1 KSGALWLRYGDRN
14 SSFFHRS
21 ANSRKK
27 RNWIDRLIV
36 DGQEFVGQ
44 RDISSPIVNH
54 FKHFFEEP
62 LPENRPLPRNLPF
75 AKINSVQ
82 ATTISR
88 QFSEEEVWRCI
99 QISESE
105 KAPGPDGFNMGFIKH
120 CWSFIKSDFM
130 NALWDFQSSSIIP
143 KGANSTFIC
152 LIPKK
157 DSVRDIKDLRPIS
170 LIGIFYKILSKC
182 LMCRFRSCLKEVISS
197 PQCAFLDGR
206 QISEASLLAN
216 EIIDSRRS
224 SGKNGLVFKLDLEKA
239 FDSVNWE
246 CIIFMLERFNFPPIW
261 ISWIRSC
268 ISSAH
273 FSILI
278 NGAAEGYFENHRG
291 IRQGLKINFSKS
303 RIFAVGNVQNIN
315 EMAHIFG
322 CAVDTFPTSYLGL
335 PLGCKPTLSVIWNPV
350 ITSIQSKL
358 DSWKVRHLSFG
369 GRLVLIKH
377 VLGAMPFYFMT
388 LFKAPCRIIKKIE
401 QLQRTFLWSGNSES
415 RKFHGVCWN
424 QTKASRTRGGLG
436 ILDLRC
442 MNSALLSKWIWKYA
456 SQPSAWWRSLL
467 DTKNGL
473 STSTWKMSLREG
485 FGSWSV
491 WRRIMT
497 CESDFWKIGFVD
509 PGRGLNTSF
518 WHDSW
523 VRGEVES
530 LKSSYPRVFAASI
543 DKEACIAD
551 IFCRDDRS
559 WNLQLNVSLRGGA
572 ATELFELRLLLDSL
586 SGDMLAR
593 DVEGLHWPLE
603 NSSSFTVRSMYSHL
617 ATQRFRG
624 LPDFPTN
631 RIWLQMVPSKICCF
645 LWLCCTG
652 KIATLDVLKQ
662 KGWSLAN
669 RCFLCEQDEEST
681 NHLFLH
687 CNFSSQIWNHF
698 ALKMGFTFVRP
709 DHTVS
714 LVRSWSSVC
723 PTFMS
728 LASALPHAIIWTL
741 WLERNRR
748 LALHL

>member
-1 KSGALWLRYGDRN
+1 KWIKRWKPNIICLQETKVSSALSFSWNNLCSFYRSNNFTMDSNGASGVVIINVYGPNDRSLKTRFLTEVSDLISAAGNLPLCIIGDFNMVRNSSEVIGHDRPLAEFNFLNDFIFHNELLDLPLVGANFTWSNMRQSPSLSRIDRAIVNPTFEASFPDCRLIGLSRICSDHRAIILQCSDLPVIRRPWKFETMWLHHNNFLDFAAENWAAYIPGKHGINLVCTKLKRLKEGLKVWNKDCFGKIQDHVDNITNAISALDGLEEAGNLTNEARLHRCSLKADLDFWWKMDEINWRQKSGALWLRYGDRN

-291 IRQGLKINFSKS
+291 IRQGDSLS
-303 RIFAVGNVQNIN
+303 
-315 EMAHIFG
+315 
-322 CAVDTFPTSYLGL
+322 PYLFI
-335 PLGCKPTLSVIWNPV
+335 CV
-350 ITSIQSKL
+350 
-358 DSWKVRHLSFG
+358 
-369 GRLVLIKH
+369 
-377 VLGAMPFYFMT
+377 M
-388 LFKAPCRIIKKIE
+388 E
-401 QLQRTFLWSGNSES
+401 
-415 RKFHGVCWN
+415 
-424 QTKASRTRGGLG
+424 
-436 ILDLRC
+436 
-442 MNSALLSKWIWKYA
+442 LLSKMLEVA
-456 SQPSAWWRSLL
+456 SG
-467 DTKNGL
+467 NGL
-473 STSTWKMSLREG
+473 VSG
-485 FGSWSV
+485 FFMNERHRNGQ
-491 WRRIMT
+491 IT
-497 CESDFWKIGFVD
+497 H
-509 PGRGLNTSF
+509 L
-518 WHDSW
+518 
-523 VRGEVES
+523 
-530 LKSSYPRVFAASI
+530 LY
-543 DKEACIAD
+543 AD
-551 IFCRDDRS
+551 DTLIFCD
-559 WNLQLNVSLRGGA
+559 A
-572 ATELFELRLLLDSL
+572 EDSQ
-586 SGDMLAR
+586 
-593 DVEGLHWPLE
+593 VK
-603 NSSSFTVRSMYSHL
+603 HL
-617 ATQRFRG
+617 MAI
-624 LPDFPTN
+624 L
-631 RIWLQMVPSKICCF
+631 ICF
-645 LWLCCTG
+645 
-652 KIATLDVLKQ
+652 Q
-662 KGWSLAN
+662 
-669 RCFLCEQDEEST
+669 
-681 NHLFLH
+681 
-687 CNFSSQIWNHF
+687 
-698 ALKMGFTFVRP
+698 
-709 DHTVS
+709 
-714 LVRSWSSVC
+714 
-723 PTFMS
+723 
-728 LASALPHAIIWTL
+728 
-741 WLERNRR
+741 
-748 LALHL
+748 